1 MRLPNKI
8 GLVTGAAS
16 GMGRAGALRFAQEGA
31 CVGVVDIN
39 ADGVNEVVRE
49 IHAAGG
55 KAIPLVG
62 DLTKDDFSRNIVAET
77 VKAFGGLDF
86 AWCHAGHPG
95 PAAIEGIDM
104 KLWDLAVDLNLR
116 TALVTTSAA
125 IPEIRKRTQ
134 SGHGGGSLLYTS
146 STSGLR
152 GSPHSPVYSAMK
164 FGIIGFMRSLAAR
177 YAKENIRANVL
188 CPGAIDTP
196 MTRVFQRRPDDT
208 KNANVDMEALML
220 DKAKRTPMGRF
231 SQPPEIANLALF
243 LVSDEASWVSG
254 AAIPIDGATVA

>member
-8 GLVTGAAS
+8 GIVTAAAS
-16 GMGRAGALRFAQEGA
+16 GMGRAGAIRFAQEGA
-31 CVGVVDIN
+31 AVGVVDIN
-39 ADGVNEVVRE
+39 GDGANEVVKE
-49 IHAAGG
+49 IKAAGG
-55 KAIPLVG
+55 KAIALVG
-62 DLTKDDFSRNIVAET
+62 DLRQDEFSRSIVQDT

-86 AWCHAGHPG
+86 VWCHAGHPG
-95 PAAIEGIDM
+95 PAEVEKIDM
-104 KLWDLAVDLNLR
+104 ELWDISVDLNLR
-116 TALVTTSAA
+116 TALVTTSVA
-125 IPEIRKRTQ
+125 IPEIRKRGQ
-134 SGHGGGSLLYTS
+134 GSLLYTS

-208 KNANVDMEALML
+208 KNANVDMEELLAR
-220 DKAKRTPMGRF
+220 KAKLTPMGRF

>member
-1 MRLPNKI
+1 MRLPDKI
-8 GLVTGAAS
+8 GIVTAAAS
-16 GMGRAGALRFAQEGA
+16 GMGRAGAIRFAQEGA
-31 CVGVVDIN
+31 AVGVVDIN
-39 ADGVNEVVRE
+39 GEGANEVVKE
-49 IHAAGG
+49 IKAAGG
-55 KAIPLVG
+55 RAIALVG
-62 DLTKDDFSRNIVAET
+62 DLRKDEFSRAIVHDT

-86 AWCHAGHPG
+86 VWCHAGHPG
-95 PAAIEGIDM
+95 PAEVEKIDM
-104 KLWDLAVDLNLR
+104 ELWDISVELNLR
-116 TALVTTSAA
+116 TALVTTSVA
-125 IPEIRKRTQ
+125 IPEMRKRGQ
-134 SGHGGGSLLYTS
+134 GSLLYTS

-177 YAKENIRANVL
+177 YARENIRANVV

-208 KNANVDMEALML
+208 KNANVDMEALMAE
-220 DKAKRTPMGRF
+220 KARKTPMGRF